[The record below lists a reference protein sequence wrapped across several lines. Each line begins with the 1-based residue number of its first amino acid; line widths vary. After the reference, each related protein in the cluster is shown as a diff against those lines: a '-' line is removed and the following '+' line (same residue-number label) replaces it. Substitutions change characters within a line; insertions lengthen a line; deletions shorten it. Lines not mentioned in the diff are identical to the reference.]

1 MSEHDVTF
9 EAMGSEIRL
18 LIGEPADP
26 DMPSPAVAAARA
38 REYVEEFDARL
49 SRFREASDLVAL
61 NDDEREEVPASLL
74 LRSAV
79 AAGLWA
85 AERSGGLVDPTLV
98 GELEAAGYRESR
110 KGIAPASLSEAL
122 AAAPS
127 RRPAR
132 PNPDSRW
139 AEIRVDHDAGTIHR
153 PRGVRIDTGGSGKGL
168 CADAL
173 AHMLRGYSRFVVDC
187 GGDMRV
193 GGPGPRLAPY
203 QVEIEHPL
211 TRECA
216 ATLPVGRGGIATS
229 GLNSR
234 VWRREGGGFA
244 HHLID
249 PSTGE
254 PAWTGI
260 VSASALASTTLEAET
275 LAKAAVLLGPQG
287 ARRLLRARGG
297 AIVHED
303 GRVELIGSLGRDP
316 LMRLQVASLEEVPT

>member
-1 MSEHDVTF
+1 MSEHDVSF
-9 EAMGSEIRL
+9 PAMGSEMRL
-18 LIGEPADP
+18 LIGEPAEP
-26 DMPSPAVAAARA
+26 HLPGSAEAAGRV
-38 REYVEEFDARL
+38 REYIEAFDRRL
-49 SRFREASDLVAL
+49 SRFRPDSELCAL
-61 NDDEREEVPASLL
+61 NADARPDVPASAL

-98 GELEAAGYRESR
+98 GSLEAAGYRESR
-110 KGIAPASLSEAL
+110 KGIDPVPLAEAL
-122 AAAPS
+122 AAAPP
-127 RRPAR
+127 RRPAG
-132 PNPDSRW
+132 PDPDSPWR
-139 AEIRVDHDAGTIHR
+139 ELRVDEARELINR
-153 PRGVRIDTGGSGKGL
+153 PPGLRFDTGGCGKGL
-168 CADAL
+168 CADAV

-193 GGPGPRLAPY
+193 GGPDAERTPY

-216 ATLPVGRGGIATS
+216 ARLPLGGGGIATS

-234 VWRREGGGFA
+234 VWKREDGGYA

-260 VSASALASTTLEAET
+260 VSATALAPTALEAET
-275 LAKAAVLLGPQG
+275 LAKMAVLLGPKG
-287 ARRLLRARGG
+287 ARPLLRPYGG
-297 AIVHED
+297 ALVHEQ
-303 GRVELIGSLGRDP
+303 GRVELVGHLRHEP
-316 LMRLQVASLEEVPT
+316 LLRLRIPPLEKVAA

>member
-1 MSEHDVTF
+1 MSDHDVTF

-18 LIGEPADP
+18 LIGEPLEPGLPDP
-26 DMPSPAVAAARA
+26 AEAAARA
-38 REYVEEFDARL
+38 REYVEGFDARL
-49 SRFREASDLVAL
+49 SRFRPDSELCAL
-61 NDDEREEVPASLL
+61 NRDPREKVPASHL

-110 KGIAPASLSEAL
+110 KGV
-122 AAAPS
+122 AAAPIAEALEAAPA
-127 RRPAR
+127 RRAAR
-132 PNPDSRW
+132 PNPRGNWS
-139 AEIRVDHDAGTIHR
+139 EVSVDHEAGTISR
-153 PRGVRIDTGGSGKGL
+153 PAGVRFDTGGSGKGL

-187 GGDMRV
+187 GGDMRL
-193 GGPGPRLAPY
+193 GSPY

-211 TRECA
+211 TRGTA
-216 ATLPVGRGGIATS
+216 ATVPLGSGAIATS

-234 VWRREGGGFA
+234 VWRVDGGFA
-244 HHLID
+244 HHLLD

-260 VSASALASTTLEAET
+260 VSATALAPTALEAET
-275 LAKAAVLLGPQG
+275 LAKTAFLLGPRG
-287 ARRLLRARGG
+287 ARRVLRARGG

-303 GRVELIGSLGRDP
+303 GRVELVGRLGHEPALTLRVS
-316 LMRLQVASLEEVPT
+316 RNTKVRAAA

>member
-1 MSEHDVTF
+1 MSEHDLSF
-9 EAMGSEIRL
+9 PAMGSEMRL
-18 LIGEPADP
+18 LIGEPAEP
-26 DMPSPAVAAARA
+26 HLPAPAEAARRV
-38 REYVEEFDARL
+38 REYIESFDARL
-49 SRFREASDLVAL
+49 SRFRPDSELCAL
-61 NDDEREEVPASLL
+61 NEDERDDVPASPL

-110 KGIAPASLSEAL
+110 TGLTPAPLQKAL
-122 AAAPS
+122 ASAPP

-132 PNPDSRW
+132 ANPASRFG
-139 AEIRVDHDAGTIHR
+139 EVRVDDAAGTIHR
-153 PRGVRIDTGGSGKGL
+153 PRGVRFDSGGSGKGL
-168 CADAL
+168 CADAV

-193 GGPGPRLAPY
+193 GGPDAARAPY

-216 ATLPVGRGGIATS
+216 ARVPLGDGGIATS

-234 VWRREGGGFA
+234 VWRRDDGGYA

-249 PSTGE
+249 PASGE

-260 VSASALASTTLEAET
+260 VSATALAATALEAET
-275 LAKAAVLLGPQG
+275 LAKLAVLLGAQG
-287 ARRLLRARGG
+287 ARQVLRARGG

-303 GRVELIGSLGRDP
+303 GRIELVGALRLEP
-316 LMRLQVASLEEVPT
+316 LMQLRVSPPQKVAA